1 MRNKVGVAADECL
14 CSTRAQRANCTQ
26 ENGMAHASLR
36 QLMIREYGAVVG
48 GRDLRSA
55 LGFKSTAA
63 FCRAVRYGYVPLRIF
78 EMPGRRG
85 RFALVSDIADWL
97 ENSARKGVGR
107 KRAGRRR
114 SRREGA
120 KM

>member
-1 MRNKVGVAADECL
+1 M
-14 CSTRAQRANCTQ
+14 
-26 ENGMAHASLR
+26 
-36 QLMIREYGAVVG
+36 
-48 GRDLRSA
+48 RSA

-63 FCRAVRYGYVPLRIF
+63 FGRAFRCGYIKLRFF

-97 ENSARKGVGR
+97 EKSALRGVGS
-107 KRAGRRR
+107 KRADRRR
-114 SRREGA
+114 TRREGA

>member
-1 MRNKVGVAADECL
+1 
-14 CSTRAQRANCTQ
+14 
-26 ENGMAHASLR
+26 
-36 QLMIREYGAVVG
+36 MIREYGAVVG

-63 FCRAVRYGYVPLRIF
+63 FGRAVRSGYIPLRIF

-97 ENSARKGVGR
+97 ENSARKGAR
-107 KRAGRRR
+107 SKRAGRRR

>member
-1 MRNKVGVAADECL
+1 
-14 CSTRAQRANCTQ
+14 
-26 ENGMAHASLR
+26 MAHASLR
-36 QLMIREYGAVVG
+36 QLLIREYGAVVG

-63 FCRAVRYGYVPLRIF
+63 FGRAFRSGYIKLRFF

-97 ENSARKGVGR
+97 EKSARRGVGSKGVGR
-107 KRAGRRR
+107 RRP
-114 SRREGA
+114 RREGA

>member
-1 MRNKVGVAADECL
+1 M
-14 CSTRAQRANCTQ
+14 AN
-26 ENGMAHASLR
+26 ASLR

-63 FCRAVRYGYVPLRIF
+63 FGHAVRSGYIPLRIF

-97 ENSARKGVGR
+97 ENSARKGARSKRVR
-107 KRAGRRR
+107 SKRAGKRR

>member
-1 MRNKVGVAADECL
+1 
-14 CSTRAQRANCTQ
+14 
-26 ENGMAHASLR
+26 MAHASLR
-36 QLMIREYGAVVG
+36 QLLIREYGAVVG

-63 FCRAVRYGYVPLRIF
+63 FGRAVRSGHIQLRIF

-97 ENSARKGVGR
+97 ENSGHT
-107 KRAGRRR
+107 RAG
-114 SRREGA
+114 S
-120 KM
+120 